1 MDKIEVQLIA
11 KELYQDYGKIGSVD
25 NCFEMINKV
34 KTQKETVFWE
44 SVLKYIED
52 NFGDDDL
59 IFGEG

>member
-34 KTQKETVFWE
+34 KTQKETIFWE
-44 SVLKYIED
+44 NFLKYIED
-52 NFGDDDL
+52 NFDDDL

>member
-34 KTQKETVFWE
+34 KTQKETIFWE
-44 SVLKYIED
+44 NVLKYIED
-52 NFGDDDL
+52 NFDDDL